1 VIELDDDQRKL
12 LAMCREVAVDLRERA
27 LAVDAHPED
36 MSAHLD
42 SPTLTLLRTAAMPPR
57 YRTGAS
63 EVVARYTDDCVA
75 KVVSNVALARG
86 DAGVMVANTG
96 PGLAGICVEALG
108 SPEQRELFYE
118 ALADGRT
125 WSFFGMTEVERG
137 SDAGAMQTRFD
148 PDGDGGYRLNG
159 AKRYIGNGARGG
171 IGVVFGR
178 TGKSPMTIRAAI
190 LRRPTPGFTGEPLE
204 MVGMRGLRISKL
216 TFDDVAIPREHMLGA
231 HLPATRRGLWGAS
244 RTFNV
249 IRLQIAAIALG
260 TGFAAFDYVR
270 GQRPHWTGTELVGAR
285 LRAAR
290 AMLYDAAAE
299 VDHSPDD
306 RRPASVAKLH
316 NTALAIRTTRWAAKA
331 LGPGSMLEHPL
342 LEKWSRDVCAFEF
355 MDGTSNILRLHTAPD
370 VNPLELRP

>member
-1 VIELDDDQRKL
+1 MIELDDTQRKL
-12 LAMCREVAVDLRERA
+12 LAMCREVAVDLRGRA
-27 LAVDAHPED
+27 LAVDAAPQD
-36 MSAHLD
+36 MEAHLD

-75 KVVSNVALARG
+75 KVVSNVELARG

-108 SPEQRELFYE
+108 SPEQQEGFYDT
-118 ALADGRT
+118 LADGRT
-125 WSFFGMTEVERG
+125 WSFFAMTEKERG

-148 PDGDGGYRLNG
+148 ADGEGGYRLNG

-178 TGKSPMTIRAAI
+178 TGKSPLTIRAAI
-190 LRRPTPGFTGEPLE
+190 LRRPTAGFTGEPLE
-204 MVGMRGLRISKL
+204 MVGMRGLRISELK
-216 TFDDVAIPREHMLGA
+216 FEDVAIPREDLLGA
-231 HLPATRRGLWGAS
+231 HLPASRRGLWGAS

-260 TGFAAFDYVR
+260 TGFAVLDYVR
-270 GQRPHWTGTELVGAR
+270 EQRPHWNGTELVGAR
-285 LRAAR
+285 LEAAR
-290 AMLYDAAAE
+290 ALLYDAAAE
-299 VDHSPDD
+299 VDRSPDD

-316 NTALAIRTTRWAAKA
+316 NTTLAINTTRWAAAA
-331 LGPGSMLEHPL
+331 LGPGSLLEHPL
-342 LEKWSRDVCAFEF
+342 LEKWSRDVHAFEF
-355 MDGTSNILRLHTAPD
+355 MDGTSNVLRLHTAPAVD
-370 VNPLELRP
+370 PLELRP